1 MKSYEAPTKEKRDI
15 NTHGD
20 AKVKHSKLARWE
32 ELERQV
38 EGEEDRETSGL

>member
-1 MKSYEAPTKEKRDI
+1 MKSYQAPTEEKRDI

-20 AKVKHSKLARWE
+20 AKIKDSKLARWE

-38 EGEEDRETSGL
+38 EGEEDKETPGL